1 MSAPNSSPN
10 NSGKGASQ
18 PERPAIY
25 EYENRGRTRWVI
37 EVLEQG
43 PDEPAT
49 EFIFG
54 DSADRIV
61 IGARDPIYQRDPV
74 VRLTKAQHDNLAPHS
89 RKLLDTLV
97 ALDEF
102 ELRERH
108 A

>member
-1 MSAPNSSPN
+1 M
-10 NSGKGASQ
+10 
-18 PERPAIY
+18 
-25 EYENRGRTRWVI
+25 
-37 EVLEQG
+37 
-43 PDEPAT
+43 
-49 EFIFG
+49 
-54 DSADRIV
+54 